1 MLRDSR
7 CIIPSNQRPTCLQHP
22 ECIGG
27 LPEYSLELLVF
38 INDLDAMLVPLPTGR
53 LPNGSEMAVH
63 HQRRSGRMFSVAR
76 PSVPVDVECR
86 RHGGTT
92 PRELANKIICERE
105 VDATR
110 RSSRERVHSL
120 FSPRLRKPSRS
131 FLRMLRD
138 IPVPCAPWLLLQASA
153 VSHGHTEM
161 CV

>member
-7 CIIPSNQRPTCLQHP
+7 CIISSNQRPTCLQHP
-22 ECIGG
+22 DCIRG
-27 LPEYSLELLVF
+27 LPEYSLELLVL
-38 INDLDAMLVPLPTGR
+38 INDLDAMLVLLPAGR

-63 HQRRSGRMFSVAR
+63 HQRRSGRMFSVAG

-105 VDATR
+105 VDVDVTR
-110 RSSRERVHSL
+110 RGVHSL
-120 FSPRLRKPSRS
+120 SRPRLRKPSWS

-138 IPVPCAPWLLLQASA
+138 IPIPCAPWLLHLLN
-153 VSHGHTEM
+153 
-161 CV
+161 